1 MLTYY
6 ALPFLINERHGK
18 IKRQML
24 NFLNIDQ
31 YLQETSS
38 QNFSFKYQVGT
49 WKISTLHH
57 HDQLPELF
65 QDFFSASTQTKLPKL
80 KSKVLMSGAQASH
93 RKLITYVTITFS
105 WSKRNLFKDWKNFEV
120 SFFLRLLIGT

>member
-1 MLTYY
+1 MNENKWSLFYEDNSNILSTAKKFIITKFLRKKMLTTYY

-49 WKISTLHH
+49 
-57 HDQLPELF
+57 
-65 QDFFSASTQTKLPKL
+65 
-80 KSKVLMSGAQASH
+80 
-93 RKLITYVTITFS
+93 
-105 WSKRNLFKDWKNFEV
+105 
-120 SFFLRLLIGT
+120 